1 MATQAYDGE
10 RTAQDTE
17 EIFRRLTERP
27 AELLRFATAGSVDD
41 GKSTLIGRL
50 LYDSKQVLADQL
62 EHVEQTS
69 RQMGHDFLDLSL
81 LTDGLRA
88 EREQGIT
95 IDVAY
100 RYFATAQRRFI
111 IADTPGHEQ
120 YTRNMVTGASTADL
134 VIVLIDARKG
144 VVAQSR
150 RHAFIASLLQIP
162 HLVVC
167 VNKMDMLAY
176 DEEVFDS
183 IVEEFERFAAR
194 LDIQDVTF
202 IPISALKGDNVVER
216 SPAMPWYQGPPLLYH
231 LEHVHIASDRN
242 LIDVRFP
249 VQWVIRPRGA
259 QGVGLGADA
268 GARSTVGVP
277 LRADV
282 DARSTAGVP
291 LRADVDARSTA
302 GVPLRADVD
311 AQSTTGVP
319 ARADYRAYAG
329 QVAGGILREGDEVV
343 VLPGGRRT
351 TIAGIDTFDGPLRE
365 AFPPMSVALRLADE
379 VDVGRG
385 SLIARPHNQPA
396 VASGF
401 ESLLCWMSERPLD
414 CGRRYLVK
422 HTTNT
427 AAVGALEVRYR
438 IEVDTLRRDERAAT
452 LALNDLGRVRVELTS
467 PLVFDSY
474 RRNRVTGSLI
484 VIDEATNE
492 TVAAGV
498 ILDTEADTA
507 GRDERAGGGG
517 DPAGGGGDPA
527 GGGGDPACGGGD
539 PAGGGGDPAGGGG
552 DPAGGGGDPAGGGG
566 DPAGG
571 GGEGA
576 GMGRD
581 GAADGEAPAKTERSP
596 NVRWERE
603 TITRGERWAALGLT
617 GATVWL
623 TGLPAAGKS
632 TIGRAIEE
640 RLVRAGRP
648 AYLLD
653 GDNLRHGLNG
663 DLGFDECARAENVR
677 RTAHVARLL
686 AECGAVAL
694 VSLVSPY
701 AADRELAAS
710 LHAAQ
715 ELPFLE
721 VFVNTPLARCEQR
734 DPKGLY
740 ARARSGELQGL
751 TGVGAPYEAPT
762 APGVVLGAPDEAIE
776 SAVDRVLEALAELGV
791 IRPPAE
797 GG

>member
-1 MATQAYDGE
+1 MATTPDIQAQQVPAAAGE
-10 RTAQDTE
+10 DTD

-69 RQMGHDFLDLSL
+69 KRMGHDFLDLSL

-167 VNKMDMLAY
+167 VNKMDTLGY

-183 IVEEFERFAAR
+183 IVGEFERFAAR
-194 LDIQDVTF
+194 LEIQDVTF
-202 IPISALKGDNVVER
+202 IPISALKGDNVVDR
-216 SPAMPWYQGPPLLYH
+216 SEAMPWYQGPPLLYH

-249 VQWVIRPRGA
+249 VQWVIRPR
-259 QGVGLGADA
+259 
-268 GARSTVGVP
+268 RIKSHP
-277 LRADV
+277 
-282 DARSTAGVP
+282 P
-291 LRADVDARSTA
+291 
-302 GVPLRADVD
+302 
-311 AQSTTGVP
+311 
-319 ARADYRAYAG
+319 ADYRAYAG

-343 VLPGGRRT
+343 VLPGGQRT
-351 TIAGIDTFDGPLRE
+351 TVAGIDTFDGPVRE

-379 VDVGRG
+379 VDAGRG
-385 SLIARPHNQPA
+385 STIARPHNQPA
-396 VASGF
+396 VASSF

-414 CGRRYLVK
+414 PQRRYLVK
-422 HTTNT
+422 HTTRT
-427 AAVGALEVRYR
+427 AAVGGLEVRYR
-438 IEVDTLRRDERAAT
+438 IEVDTMHRDELAIT
-452 LALNDLGRVRVELTS
+452 LGLNDLGRVRVELAT

-474 RRNRVTGSLI
+474 RRNRATGSLI

-498 ILDTEADTA
+498 ILDTEVEST
-507 GRDERAGGGG
+507 ERAG
-517 DPAGGGGDPA
+517 A
-527 GGGGDPACGGGD
+527 
-539 PAGGGGDPAGGGG
+539 
-552 DPAGGGGDPAGGGG
+552 
-566 DPAGG
+566 

-576 GMGRD
+576 ADRD
-581 GAADGEAPAKTERSP
+581 GGATGEGETQAKTERSP

-603 TITRGERWAALGLT
+603 TITRDERWAALGLT

-640 RLVRAGRP
+640 RLVRTGRP

-663 DLGFDECARAENVR
+663 DLGFDEAARAENVR

-701 AADRELAAS
+701 AADRELAAT
-710 LHAAQ
+710 LHAKE

-721 VFVNTPLARCEQR
+721 VFVSTPLAQCEQR

-740 ARARSGELQGL
+740 ARARAGELQGL
-751 TGVGAPYEAPT
+751 TGLGAPYEAPA
-762 APGVVLGAPDEAIE
+762 APDVVLGIHGEAIE
-776 SAVDRVLEALAELGV
+776 TAVDRVLEVLAARGV
-791 IRPPAE
+791 VRAE
-797 GG
+797 